1 MRAAIFRIIAVVAF
15 CWAVLA
21 LLSLFSELKLLLDGL
36 SWSVNHL
43 PPALKAILLEIGK
56 RTLQVVSM
64 YRDLLHGSARL
75 LHLPVLADTRYD
87 VIGLVAISIVRGT
100 WLWEGERRA
109 ALAELAAHQ
118 RAQDAEFWSSQEE
131 REESERF
138 VRFLERV
145 KRRRPLMFL
154 SMRLGGRLAEI
165 GVPAFV
171 AVILVYPLALAVTLV
186 VLFGIDFGYRHFG

>member
-1 MRAAIFRIIAVVAF
+1 
-15 CWAVLA
+15 
-21 LLSLFSELKLLLDGL
+21 
-36 SWSVNHL
+36 
-43 PPALKAILLEIGK
+43 
-56 RTLQVVSM
+56 M
-64 YRDLLHGSARL
+64 YRDLLQGSARL
-75 LHLPVLADTRYD
+75 MHLPILAHTTYD
-87 VIGLVAISIVRGT
+87 VIGLVTMSIVRGA

-154 SMRLGGRLAEI
+154 SMRLGGRLAAI
-165 GVPAFV
+165 GLPAFV
-171 AVILVYPLALAVTLV
+171 SVILVYPLALAVTLA
-186 VLFGIDFGYRHFG
+186 VLFGIDVVYRHFG

>member
-1 MRAAIFRIIAVVAF
+1 M
-15 CWAVLA
+15 
-21 LLSLFSELKLLLDGL
+21 
-36 SWSVNHL
+36 
-43 PPALKAILLEIGK
+43 
-56 RTLQVVSM
+56 
-64 YRDLLHGSARL
+64 
-75 LHLPVLADTRYD
+75 
-87 VIGLVAISIVRGT
+87 
-100 WLWEGERRA
+100 
-109 ALAELAAHQ
+109 LAAHQ

-154 SMRLGGRLAEI
+154 SMRLGGRLAEV

-186 VLFGIDFGYRHFG
+186 VLFGIDLGYRHFG